1 MISSVTEGTS
11 TPPGARVVRGAAAM
25 PGIVDA
31 LGYLG
36 LEGSGKVPNADASLS
51 DLVAPGDAADRRV
64 AKAGVTTVA
73 LAPRGTSSSGSPVMA
88 YKPAAVEFA
97 RQIVADPAAI
107 RVQWSDSN
115 DRKNSGKDV
124 RGLLEKAKEYR
135 DKWAEYDAAIAKW
148 TPPAEAPA
156 EEAKGDEKKSDEDAS
171 PEEKSEGDDKK
182 ADDKKDDDKKK
193 KKKKKGEE
201 EVEPDPVTGVWTAE
215 VARPPLAETSRLR
228 MQLRMTVADAGGP
241 ITGNLRC
248 AALTDGLIDVE
259 GYYDAEAKSVSL
271 KGLGSQGWITLTGTY
286 AEGKLTGAIAI
297 GAESLAVEIERGSRD
312 FVVAKRS
319 ELRKTK
325 EAEEPKGKPKAPRSD
340 ARLEPLRRA
349 LDGATSVIVNVDR
362 TDEILDCVAT
372 FQSYGIQPVLYDAS
386 GIARVASK
394 VAGRIKGVLGY
405 GSATTLQEAG
415 IPFAFDSEAEEGAA
429 DLPMLAMYAV
439 ANGMSPSAAVRAL
452 TADAADMLSI
462 GDKVGRLARGRSGD
476 VVLLDGPPLAPG
488 TRVLRV
494 WVNGIEVE

>member
-1 MISSVTEGTS
+1 
-11 TPPGARVVRGAAAM
+11 
-25 PGIVDA
+25 
-31 LGYLG
+31 
-36 LEGSGKVPNADASLS
+36 
-51 DLVAPGDAADRRV
+51 
-64 AKAGVTTVA
+64 
-73 LAPRGTSSSGSPVMA
+73 
-88 YKPAAVEFA
+88 
-97 RQIVADPAAI
+97 
-107 RVQWSDSN
+107 
-115 DRKNSGKDV
+115 
-124 RGLLEKAKEYR
+124 
-135 DKWAEYDAAIAKW
+135 
-148 TPPAEAPA
+148 
-156 EEAKGDEKKSDEDAS
+156 
-171 PEEKSEGDDKK
+171 
-182 ADDKKDDDKKK
+182 
-193 KKKKKGEE
+193 
-201 EVEPDPVTGVWTAE
+201 
-215 VARPPLAETSRLR
+215 
-228 MQLRMTVADAGGP
+228 MQLRMTVADGGGP

-248 AALTDGLIDVE
+248 AALSDGLIDVE

-297 GAESLAVEIERGSRD
+297 GAESLTVEIERGSRD

-325 EAEEPKGKPKAPRSD
+325 EVEEPKGKPKAPRSD

-349 LDGATSVIVNVDR
+349 MDGATSVIVNVDR

-386 GIARVASK
+386 GIARIASK

-405 GSATTLQEAG
+405 GSASTLQEAG
-415 IPFAFDSEAEEGAA
+415 IPFAFDSQAEEGAA
-429 DLPMLAMYAV
+429 DLLMLAMYAV